1 MEPYSPWLTRR
12 GSVLLV
18 ASAFSTE
25 LTRGLVIV
33 FLALTGVALAVVILR
48 VVRLFAELR
57 RCQKALIETIET
69 DGMPSAI
76 SQMNGDIVH
85 ITEALA
91 VRQDQPA
98 TTMRELL
105 SQCGAAVDD
114 GLIYRLCQAAAGT
127 GFAIRPLGD
136 TKGEAETYL
145 SCRRYPD
152 DLLVW
157 TLISSDD
164 VGQILGQEHPEP
176 PGASGL
182 TSLLITPDQDP
193 VPSPEFTEIFGDQ
206 VQSILDQIGPVDAP
220 RGLRLTLTRADRR
233 TEAFQILP
241 VPQEEDGTLL
251 LFLSDAATPTP
262 PGNATKALDLLPVA
276 LMQFD
281 LQGRLIWLNQLGV
294 QVVVEKPA
302 LGTSVEEIF
311 APLGRPIPALLEEA
325 MSGTTNRR
333 GTMVRLAGQ
342 KTGGFLQISLI
353 RSELDGVDCFLAV
366 LNDASELRE
375 LEDRFAQS
383 QKMEAVGKLAGGVA
397 HDFNNVLTA
406 IKGHCDFVLMGK
418 EQTNP
423 DYEDLVQ
430 IRQNSNRA
438 ASMVRHLLAF
448 SRQQTLQPQMLNLR
462 DVISDAH
469 VFLNSVIGERVVL
482 HIDHERELWPVMA
495 DQHQLEQVLM
505 NLVVNARD
513 AMDDGGVVT
522 IATRNVNLPRE
533 EAIQGISVPADDYV
547 EISVTDDGTGIP
559 EEVIDR
565 VFDPFFTTKPQ
576 GQGTGLGLSTV
587 YGIVKQSGGYIFAQN
602 LEEGGACFRLLMPC
616 ASPGTQRAVR
626 DAPAEQRQDLTGQ
639 ATVLLVEDEDSIRS
653 VGSRALK
660 LRGYH
665 VHEAASAEDAMKML
679 SEDKIT
685 VDVLVSDV
693 VMPGMD
699 GPTFAV
705 KARKIRPG
713 LRLIFVSGYAEDNFQ
728 NADLGEDFL
737 FLPKP
742 FSINEL
748 TAKVKEALDVA
759 A

>member
-1 MEPYSPWLTRR
+1 MISEGGLEAL
-12 GSVLLV
+12 VLLSLLLAGAAIAFAV
-18 ASAFSTE
+18 AQ
-25 LTRGLVIV
+25 IV
-33 FLALTGVALAVVILR
+33 RFLR
-48 VVRLFAELR
+48 VSEADDTTLIDRLEAAGLPAVLAHLDGRILYLTAPLR
-57 RCQKALIETIET
+57 QGEEDPSTRIET
-69 DGMPSAI
+69 
-76 SQMNGDIVH
+76 
-85 ITEALA
+85 AL
-91 VRQDQPA
+91 
-98 TTMRELL
+98 
-105 SQCGAAVDD
+105 
-114 GLIYRLCQAAAGT
+114 
-127 GFAIRPLGD
+127 
-136 TKGEAETYL
+136 
-145 SCRRYPD
+145 
-152 DLLVW
+152 
-157 TLISSDD
+157 
-164 VGQILGQEHPEP
+164 GQILEGIDPPVLYRLAQASANVGFALRPTKRREDGADCYLASTRLAGDQMIWSVLEREDLQQSFGEAARAVWGLRQVPALHVTKEGRYEPTEGFIAKFGPDIARVMESLGPHPGKTETRINLTN
-176 PGASGL
+176 ASG
-182 TSLLITPDQDP
+182 
-193 VPSPEFTEIFGDQ
+193 
-206 VQSILDQIGPVDAP
+206 
-220 RGLRLTLTRADRR
+220 RLNPFCVIA
-233 TEAFQILP
+233 LP
-241 VPQEEDGTLL
+241 VEPEGSRIL
-251 LFLSDAATPTP
+251 LFLDVESDLSS
-262 PGNATKALDLLPVA
+262 PGSAQGALELLPAA

-281 LQGRLIWLNQLGV
+281 LEGRLLWLNQQAAQILGSEHRPG
-294 QVVVEKPA
+294 VEIDQ
-302 LGTSVEEIF
+302 IF
-311 APLGRPIPALLEEA
+311 TALGRPMASLLEEA
-325 MSGTTNRR
+325 RSGSASRR
-333 GTMVRLAGQ
+333 GAMVRLEGQ
-342 KTGGFLQISLI
+342 KSGGFLQISLI
-353 RSELDGVDCFLAV
+353 RSELDGADSFLAV
-366 LNDASELRE
+366 VNDANELRE

-418 EQTNP
+418 EQTHP

-482 HIDHERELWPVMA
+482 HIDHERDIWTVMA

-513 AMDDGGVVT
+513 AMEDGGTVT
-522 IATRNVNLPRE
+522 VATRNVSQQRE
-533 EAIQGISVPADDYV
+533 EMIQGIAVPPGNYV
-547 EISVTDDGTGIP
+547 EISVTDDGSGIP

-587 YGIVKQSGGYIFAQN
+587 YGIVKQSGGFIFAQN
-602 LEEGGACFRLLMPC
+602 LQDGGACFRLMLPC
-616 ASPGTQRAVR
+616 ANPSTRREVTE
-626 DAPAEQRQDLTGQ
+626 APTELRRDLTGQ
-639 ATVLLVEDEDSIRS
+639 ASVLLVEDEDSIRS

-665 VHEAASAEDAMKML
+665 VHEAASAEDAMKLL

-705 KARKIRPG
+705 RARAIRPG
-713 LRLIFVSGYAEDNFQ
+713 LRLIFVSGYAEDNF
-728 NADLGEDFL
+728 NNSELGDDFL

-748 TAKVKEALDVA
+748 TAK
-759 A
+759 

>member
-1 MEPYSPWLTRR
+1 MGFGLVVSSVGAEVMVLA
-12 GSVLLV
+12 VLLITGV
-18 ASAFSTE
+18 AIAFGIWLVIRMVSQLRVDFSTE
-25 LTRGLVIV
+25 IERLDAAGLPAILSHLDGRVIHQTERLLLLNDRKAHRVEDVLSGVLEGIEPKMLYRLSRASSAAGFAVRPVRQREDGLESYLTCTRLSADLVVWSVLTAEDMRGSFGEAANALWGMRALPALHLTPGGKAAPTDGFLEEFGSTVSAVLDQVGNAPVPNGARVTLTTARREVGAYRV
-33 FLALTGVALAVVILR
+33 FSLPLGVDGTTMMLFLGDERGNAPPGSATVAL
-48 VVRLFAELR
+48 
-57 RCQKALIETIET
+57 
-69 DGMPSAI
+69 
-76 SQMNGDIVH
+76 
-85 ITEALA
+85 
-91 VRQDQPA
+91 
-98 TTMRELL
+98 
-105 SQCGAAVDD
+105 
-114 GLIYRLCQAAAGT
+114 
-127 GFAIRPLGD
+127 D
-136 TKGEAETYL
+136 T
-145 SCRRYPD
+145 
-152 DLLVW
+152 
-157 TLISSDD
+157 
-164 VGQILGQEHPEP
+164 
-176 PGASGL
+176 
-182 TSLLITPDQDP
+182 
-193 VPSPEFTEIFGDQ
+193 
-206 VQSILDQIGPVDAP
+206 
-220 RGLRLTLTRADRR
+220 
-233 TEAFQILP
+233 
-241 VPQEEDGTLL
+241 
-251 LFLSDAATPTP
+251 
-262 PGNATKALDLLPVA
+262 LPVA

-281 LQGRLIWLNQLGV
+281 LEGRFLWLNQQASQILG
-294 QVVVEKPA
+294 EAPA
-302 LGTSVEEIF
+302 QGTEIDKMF
-311 APLGRPIPALLEEA
+311 SALGRPIPALIEEA
-325 MSGTTNRR
+325 MSGAASRR
-333 GTMVRLAGQ
+333 GAMVRLDGQ
-342 KTGGFLQISLI
+342 KPGGFLQITLI
-353 RSELDGVDCFLAV
+353 RSELDGIDGLIAV
-366 LNDASELRE
+366 LNDANELRE

-418 EQTNP
+418 EQTHP

-469 VFLNSVIGERVVL
+469 VFLNSVIGEKVVL

-513 AMDDGGVVT
+513 AMEEGGTVT
-522 IATRNVNLPRE
+522 VATRNVSQPRE
-533 EAIQGISVPADDYV
+533 EVVQGIAVPPGSYV

-559 EEVIDR
+559 EDVIDR

-587 YGIVKQSGGYIFAQN
+587 YGIVKQSGGFIFAQN
-602 LEEGGACFRLLMPC
+602 LNEGGACFRLMLPC
-616 ASPGTQRAVR
+616 ASPSSRRETAE
-626 DAPAEQRQDLTGQ
+626 APAELRRDLTGQ

-660 LRGYH
+660 LRGYR
-665 VHEAASAEDAMKML
+665 VHEAASAEDAMKLL

-705 KARKIRPG
+705 QARAIRPG
-713 LRLIFVSGYAEDNFQ
+713 LRLIFVSGYAEDNFK
-728 NADLGEDFL
+728 NAELGDDFL

-748 TAKVKEALDVA
+748 TAKVKEALDEA